1 MKATVTGVVGL
12 EHVPEPIRSL
22 HCLDRVDY
30 VDAFAVHTAEATN
43 WPAER
48 WARAVL
54 EEGSAVRRFG
64 FIPWRVLLGL
74 RLGPSYAPAYVH
86 GWRIAGGDDTWIR
99 LEAAS
104 WLMTCNAVARV
115 ADGHVSVALFVR
127 YDHRIAASWW
137 PVLSPVH
144 RRLMPVILRQGLAVL
159 TSSDSRTQ
167 PGAPTG
173 SARSHP

>member
-30 VDAFAVHTAEATN
+30 VDVFAVHTAEATN

-74 RLGPSYAPAYVH
+74 RLGPSCAPGYVH
-86 GWRIAGGDDTWIR
+86 GWRIAGGTDDWIR
-99 LEAAS
+99 LEATS
-104 WLMTCNAVARV
+104 WLMTCNAVGHV
-115 ADGHVSVALFVR
+115 AEGQVSVALFVR
-127 YDHRIAASWW
+127 YDHPIAGLWW

-144 RRLMPVILRQGLAVL
+144 RRAMPVLLRQGLGAL
-159 TSSDSRTQ
+159 TSRPADRRPVGTSR
-167 PGAPTG
+167 
-173 SARSHP
+173 